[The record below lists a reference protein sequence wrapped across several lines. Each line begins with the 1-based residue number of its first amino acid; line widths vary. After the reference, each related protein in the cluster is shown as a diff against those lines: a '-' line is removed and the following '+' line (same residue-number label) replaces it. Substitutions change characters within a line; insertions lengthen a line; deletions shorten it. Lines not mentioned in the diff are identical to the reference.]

1 MIATGLPPRAAVVSI
16 SSWPL
21 RWKMAVVLIV
31 PFVVA
36 ASLGGLRV
44 QDRLREAADFAVA
57 ADRIRLVPLLIEL
70 DSDVAVVTG
79 TLAQR
84 TVTPDLIDSLDATI
98 RSVESLDP
106 PKALTDDAAR
116 TVADALASAQALSA
130 QARRG
135 PTGMET
141 LTEQLDAIRNALG
154 ASVRAILE
162 PIVDHDVAAYARG
175 LEGLWS
181 AQKMLSPEGLAVVAA
196 TPMHENESDK
206 ELAAKA
212 GELRA
217 HLQTEGVLLQQAAQL
232 PFTDGEAVAALQQL
246 VADRIEL
253 LARLD
258 STGNA
263 HQVLDELKLSLF
275 TSIDQYEAAVSAA
288 SAALSDAVT
297 TKSNN
302 QRIGA
307 WRDTAVV
314 MGLLLTAVV
323 LAVLVARSLLA
334 PLRRLRRG
342 AIEVAHTRLPDAV
355 ARLKTESN
363 VGAPDIEP
371 IDVHTTEEIGQVARA
386 IDGIHSQALRLAG
399 EQAHLRLQMTR
410 VFETLARRSRSLIDS
425 QLELIEQLEF
435 EERDA
440 ARLDNLFRLDH
451 LATRMRRH
459 GENLLILAGNR
470 DRRTRQPLLQV
481 TDAVRAAVSEV
492 EDYRRV
498 QVRTIPDVALN
509 GAAGAD
515 LVRILAELVDNALQ
529 FSSPDTAVTIQCI
542 RTTEGGLLIEVADH
556 GIGMSP
562 ADLGAVNDRLA
573 DTFAVSADTARRMG
587 LFVVGTLAARH
598 AMTVA
603 LRSTLEMSRNAGIT
617 AAVTIPRALL
627 VKVAERNGNV
637 VAAAPVTRRVRG
649 LDAQHA
655 VPADAPWTTP
665 DAHKTSPNE
674 PATIAPADS
683 RRTRSSDDS
692 DHPRLPHRTP
702 GASIGARRTPST
714 GTAPVGNTEGQEA
727 IPRHRLRPTRT
738 TAFFE
743 SRVFDEDNSASPI
756 APPPIFASIAPAWLT
771 DPTTHD
777 SFEWGS
783 SADEGW
789 SAAQRAVESSSD
801 ITPTGL
807 PQRIPG
813 RRLVPGSVDVVE
825 PNPSPVRTPAA
836 VREKLARHQSG
847 VQAGRTGRHGAFS
860 PALKPQMGLS

>member
-1 MIATGLPPRAAVVSI
+1 MIGTGLPPRSAVVSI

-31 PFVVA
+31 PFLVA
-36 ASLGGLRV
+36 ASLGALRV

-57 ADRIRLVPLLIEL
+57 ADRIRVVPLLIEL

-98 RSVESLDP
+98 RNVESLDP
-106 PKALTDDAAR
+106 SKVLTDDAAR
-116 TVADALASAQALSA
+116 TVLDALASAQSLSA
-130 QARRG
+130 QAKRG
-135 PTGMET
+135 PTAMET

-154 ASVRAILE
+154 ASVRAIME

-196 TPMHENESDK
+196 TPMLENESDK
-206 ELAAKA
+206 ALATKT

-246 VADRIEL
+246 VADRVEL
-253 LARLD
+253 LASLD

-297 TKSNN
+297 TKSSN

-307 WRDTAVV
+307 WRDIAVV

-342 AIEVAHTRLPDAV
+342 ALEVAHTRLPEAV

-363 VGAPDIEP
+363 VGTSDIEP

-399 EQAHLRLQMTR
+399 EQAHLRMQMTR

-470 DRRTRQPLLQV
+470 DRRTRQPSLPV
-481 TDAVRAAVSEV
+481 TEAVRAAVSEV

-498 QVRTIPDVALN
+498 QVRTIPDIALN

-529 FSSPDTAVTIQCI
+529 FSSPDTAVTVHCI

-562 ADLGAVNDRLA
+562 ADLGALNDRLA
-573 DTFAVSADTARRMG
+573 DTFEVSADTARRMG
-587 LFVVGTLAARH
+587 LFVVGTLATRH

-603 LRSTLEMSRNAGIT
+603 LRSTLEISRNAGIT
-617 AAVTIPRALL
+617 ATVTIPGALL
-627 VKVAERNGNV
+627 VKVAERNGNA
-637 VAAAPVTRRVRG
+637 AAAPVTRRVRG
-649 LDAQHA
+649 LDTQHA
-655 VPADAPWTTP
+655 VPADAPWTKP
-665 DAHKTSPNE
+665 DAHNTSPNE

-683 RRTRSSDDS
+683 PSTGTSDNS

-714 GTAPVGNTEGQEA
+714 GTAAAGNTEGQEA
-727 IPRHRLRPTRT
+727 IPRHRLRPSRT

-743 SRVFDEDNSASPI
+743 SRVFDEDNSTSPT

-771 DPTTHD
+771 DPTTRD
-777 SFEWGS
+777 SLEWGS

-813 RRLVPGSVDVVE
+813 RRLVPGSVNVVE
-825 PNPSPVRTPAA
+825 PNPSQLRTPAA

-847 VQAGRTGRHGAFS
+847 VQAGRTGRHGAFG
-860 PALKPQMGLS
+860 PALKPQMGHS

>member
-1 MIATGLPPRAAVVSI
+1 MIDTGLPSRSAVVSI

-36 ASLGGLRV
+36 TSLGALRV
-44 QDRLREAADFAVA
+44 QERLREAADFTVV
-57 ADRIRLVPLLIEL
+57 ADRIRVVPLLIEL

-84 TVTPDLIDSLDATI
+84 TVTADLIDNLDATI
-98 RSVESLDP
+98 RNVESLDP
-106 PKALTDDAAR
+106 SKILTDDAAR
-116 TVADALASAQALSA
+116 TVTDALASAQALST

-135 PTGMET
+135 PTAMEA

-154 ASVRAILE
+154 ASVRAIME

-175 LEGLWS
+175 LEGLWA

-196 TPMHENESDK
+196 TPMHENASDRA
-206 ELAAKA
+206 LAEEA
-212 GELRA
+212 GALRA

-232 PFTDGEAVAALQQL
+232 PFVDREAVAALQQL
-246 VADRIEL
+246 VADRVGL
-253 LARLD
+253 LASLD
-258 STGNA
+258 SPGNA
-263 HQVLDELKLSLF
+263 ARVLDELKLSLF
-275 TSIDQYEAAVSAA
+275 TSIDQYETAVSAA

-297 TKSNN
+297 AKSST

-307 WRDTAVV
+307 WRDTTVV

-342 AIEVAHTRLPDAV
+342 ALEVAHIHLPEAV
-355 ARLKTESN
+355 ARMKTESSI
-363 VGAPDIEP
+363 GAPDIEP

-399 EQAHLRLQMTR
+399 EQARLRMQMTR
-410 VFETLARRSRSLIDS
+410 VFETLARRSRSLVDS

-470 DRRTRQPLLQV
+470 DRRTRQPSLPV

-498 QVRTIPDVALN
+498 QVQTVPDVALT
-509 GAAGAD
+509 GASGAD

-529 FSSPDTAVTIQCI
+529 FSSPDTTVTVHCT
-542 RTTEGGLLIEVADH
+542 RTLEGGLLIEVADR

-562 ADLGAVNDRLA
+562 DDLDAVNERLA
-573 DTFAVSADTARRMG
+573 NGTFEVSADTARRMG

-598 AMTVA
+598 AMTIA
-603 LRSTLEMSRNAGIT
+603 LRATLEMTRNAGIT
-617 AAVTIPRALL
+617 VTVTIPGALL
-627 VKVAERNGNV
+627 ITAADRNGNS
-637 VAAAPVTRRVRG
+637 AAASVNRRVRG
-649 LDAQHA
+649 
-655 VPADAPWTTP
+655 PAIQQAALIAAPSTTSDP
-665 DAHKTSPNE
+665 HNTNPTE
-674 PATIAPADS
+674 PAAIAPVES
-683 RRTRSSDDS
+683 GGKEGSDDS

-702 GASIGARRTPST
+702 GASIGAGRTPPIH
-714 GTAPVGNTEGQEA
+714 TAAVDNTEDPQPIA
-727 IPRHRLRPTRT
+727 RHRLRRSRT

-743 SRVFDEDNSASPI
+743 PRVFDEDNSASPI

-771 DPTTHD
+771 DPTTRD
-777 SFEWGS
+777 SLEWAS

-789 SAAQRAVESSSD
+789 SAAQRAGESSSD
-801 ITPTGL
+801 ITTTGL

-813 RRLVPGSVDVVE
+813 RRLVPGSVDVLA
-825 PNPSPVRTPAA
+825 PHPSPLRTPAA
-836 VREKLARHQSG
+836 VRENLARHQAG
-847 VQAGRTGRHGAFS
+847 VQDGRAGRHRDFGPTLEAQ
-860 PALKPQMGLS
+860 KGLS